1 MKLEQ
6 RLVVPATRDKLW
18 DLLMDMP
25 RVGRCFPG
33 VEQVTRVD
41 DHNYQGVVRVRVGPV
56 TLNMS
61 GTIQVLEQDNDR
73 WHASLLLDGA
83 ERRVGGAVHAAMQMD
98 LIELAQGDTE
108 LVITSDIS
116 FLGKLGELGQPV
128 IRKKADSII
137 QEFASNLR
145 QAVASL
151 EA

>member
-18 DLLMDMP
+18 GLLMDMP
-25 RVGRCFPG
+25 RLGRCFPG

-41 DHNYQGVVRVRVGPV
+41 DQNYQGIMRVRVGPV

-73 WHASLLLDGA
+73 WHASLRLDGA

-98 LIELAQGDTE
+98 LIELAQGGYGVGDHQRY
-108 LVITSDIS
+108 
-116 FLGKLGELGQPV
+116 FLPGKTGRTGPTRDSEKGGLGNPG
-128 IRKKADSII
+128 IRP
-137 QEFASNLR
+137 
-145 QAVASL
+145 
-151 EA
+151 